1 MSKKKIGLLVVGA
14 GIIVGAVM
22 SGGTDPA
29 TTTAAV
35 EPSTPPIAT
44 QVPTSPSRS
53 VVPSV
58 TPSPSPTP
66 SAPTGIV
73 TEVVD
78 GDTIR
83 VELPTGAETVR
94 IIGIDTPEVVHP
106 SQPEACFGAEATA
119 YAKKALD
126 GETVTLET
134 DPTQDE
140 RDRYDRLLAHVYV
153 GDELYAASAIAGG
166 YGIHYIY
173 EAPSSHADELDA
185 AAAAAKA
192 DGRGIWASC
201 DGRVDLPKVA
211 PVPAATPAATGRRS
225 RPRLPRHRLPGRRGR
240 SRRVPPRWQRQRRS
254 RLRELLIAR
263 RPGRGGSAM
272 HIGRITYPIAV
283 TGRGGAYRSMRR

>member
-140 RDRYDRLLAHVYV
+140 RDKYDRLLAHVYV

-166 YGIHYIY
+166 YGIHYVY

-211 PVPAATPAATGRRS
+211 PVPAATPAATAKPTPKPDATPKSDCHPSYEPCVPDVGHDLDC
-225 RPRLPRHRLPGRRGR
+225 PDIGFQVAVVGPDEYRLD
-240 SRRVPPRWQRQRRS
+240 
-254 RLRELLIAR
+254 
-263 RPGRGGSAM
+263 GSDND
-272 HIGRITYPIAV
+272 GLGCESY
-283 TGRGGAYRSMRR
+283 

>member
-35 EPSTPPIAT
+35 EPSTSPIAT
-44 QVPTSPSRS
+44 QAPTSPSPS

-58 TPSPSPTP
+58 SPSPSTTA

-94 IIGIDTPEVVHP
+94 IIGIGTPEVVHP
-106 SQPEACFGAEATA
+106 SQPEACFGVEATA
-119 YAKKALD
+119 YAKNALN
-126 GETVTLET
+126 GQTVTLET

-140 RDRYDRLLAHVYV
+140 RDTYDRLLAHVYV
-153 GDELYAASAIAGG
+153 GDELYAESAIAGG

-201 DGRVDLPKVA
+201 EGRVDLPKVA
-211 PVPAATPAATGRRS
+211 PVPAATPAATAKPTPKPDATPKSDCHPSYDPCVPNVGHDLDCGDIGFHVAVVG
-225 RPRLPRHRLPGRRGR
+225 PDEHRLD
-240 SRRVPPRWQRQRRS
+240 
-254 RLRELLIAR
+254 
-263 RPGRGGSAM
+263 GSDND
-272 HIGRITYPIAV
+272 GLGCESY
-283 TGRGGAYRSMRR
+283 